1 MKIELSTS
9 KITLFR
15 MFLVATIL
23 QIKLD
28 SGRLGVWPSELW
40 DLGEHPR
47 SMR

>member
-9 KITLFR
+9 KMTLFR
-15 MFLVATIL
+15 MFLVATI

-28 SGRLGVWPSELW
+28 SGRLDVGPSELW

-47 SMR
+47 SVR